1 MENNEKLDEIIREW
15 QEKTYKLRRLAF
27 IISTVL
33 ILVFFAS
40 VVVVVIMQFASKNA
54 DWKVSAEICNTFT
67 GIILGFVAMAVSAI
81 SIILGF
87 YNTIQAEKSNVDS
100 IKQFHRI
107 ITNNELLGKTLNDVS
122 NSLSDDMIK
131 LTELIHKQ
139 SEFEELLTTISEE
152 VNEMK
157 RDNRQTAV
165 TLIEDVPGKL
175 DDM

>member
-139 SEFEELLTTISEE
+139 LEFEELLTTISEE